1 MAVTRSNV
9 LVGMG
14 TFSIS
19 GTDVGSTLGGVAIEK
34 AVDYFEKKVDQVLD
48 AIALTPITNKMTVKT
63 NIAESTLENLKIVWN
78 ESTSISST
86 AGGRVLTGGITTAVT
101 ERALS
106 FNGKSP
112 EGFNRTYTFH
122 KVVAVGASAHSI
134 KKDDVVQFPVEFRV
148 LPDLTKSAGAE
159 YYTVQDFPS

>member
-14 TFSIS
+14 TFAIS
-19 GTDVGSTLGGVAIEK
+19 GTDVGSTLGGVTIEK
-34 AVDYFEKKVDQVLD
+34 AVEYFEKKVDQVLD
-48 AIALTPITNKMTVKT
+48 TIALTPISNKMSVKT
-63 NIAESTLENLKIVWN
+63 NIAEGTLENLKLVWN
-78 ESTSISST
+78 ESTTIAST
-86 AGGRVLTGGITTAVT
+86 AQGRTLTGGITTATT
-101 ERALS
+101 ERTLS

-122 KVVAVGASAHSI
+122 KVVAIGASAHAV

-159 YYTVQDFPS
+159 YFTIQDYPS